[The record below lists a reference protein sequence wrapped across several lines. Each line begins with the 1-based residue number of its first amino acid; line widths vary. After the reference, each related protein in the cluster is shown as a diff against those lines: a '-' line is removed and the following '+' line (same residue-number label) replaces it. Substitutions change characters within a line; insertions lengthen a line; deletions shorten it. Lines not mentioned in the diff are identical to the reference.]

1 MTVAVPELPR
11 NAALLLDLD
20 GTLLDIAATPDAV
33 VVPAGLP
40 GILRRLRAN
49 LGDALAVVTG
59 RPVTQI
65 DTLLGDAPFAIAG
78 EHGGA
83 IRFAPGEPLRRADL
97 PEMPSGWLDAAAAA
111 AQAHPGARL
120 EAKARGFVLH
130 YRQAPDAGPAL
141 RQAAQAIVGGR
152 AAEYVLLPAHMAW
165 EIKPRGADKGTAV
178 AQLLQ
183 APPFLGRVPFFIG
196 DDVTDE
202 DGMRVAREHGGV
214 GLRVDA
220 AFGDPAGVRRWL
232 AVQAERQPPVP

>member
-1 MTVAVPELPR
+1 MSGAPPNLPA
-11 NAALLLDLD
+11 NAALLIDLD
-20 GTLLDIAATPDAV
+20 GTLLDIALTPETV
-33 VVPAGLP
+33 VVPPGLP
-40 GILRRLRAN
+40 DVLRRLRSR

-65 DTLLGDAPFAIAG
+65 DTLLGDAPFAVAG

-97 PEMPSGWLDAAAAA
+97 PELPSGWLDAADTAAA
-111 AQAHPGARL
+111 AYPGARV

-141 RQAAQAIVGGR
+141 GRMAQAIVGAR
-152 AAEYVLLPAHMAW
+152 EAEYVILPAHMAW
-165 EIKPRGADKGTAV
+165 EIKPRGVDKGSAV
-178 AQLLQ
+178 ALLLA

-214 GLRVDA
+214 GLRVDT
-220 AFGDPAGVRRWL
+220 AFGDAAGVRRWL
-232 AVQAERQPPVP
+232 AEQAEH

>member
-1 MTVAVPELPR
+1 MIVATPPDLPAD
-11 NAALLLDLD
+11 AALLLDLD
-20 GTLLDIAATPDAV
+20 GTLLDIAPTPEAV
-33 VVPAGLP
+33 TVPPGLP
-40 GILRRLRAN
+40 DLLRRLRGK

-65 DTLLGDAPFAIAG
+65 DALLDGAPFAVAG

-83 IRFAPGEPLRRADL
+83 IRHAPGEPLRRADL
-97 PEMPSGWLDAAAAA
+97 PELPPGWLDAAAAVA
-111 AQAHPGARL
+111 ASHPGARL

-141 RQAAQAIVGGR
+141 HQAAHGIVGAR
-152 AAEYVLLPAHMAW
+152 KADYVLLPAHMAW

-183 APPFLGRVPFFIG
+183 AAPFLGRVPFYIG

-232 AVQAERQPPVP
+232 AAQAER